1 MTEKKYIITES
12 QLRELE
18 IQWTVIGK
26 EKVTLKFPLAPDLD
40 AIKAEIKERI
50 KVFDELIKETNPK
63 HDIYLQLTCARGEL
77 VLLLSL
83 LEPAPDDNKCKGIC
97 KCGRPCA
104 VARCSWKS
112 QSALPIKDCDD
123 EHEHICGICL
133 LKKKSQSPPSK
144 QREGKK

>member
-18 IQWTVIGK
+18 IQWTVMGK
-26 EKVTLKFPLAPDLD
+26 EKVTLKFPLAPDMAERCSKCELLNKYKKQLEKDALRLD

-83 LEPAPDDNKCKGIC
+83 LERVG
-97 KCGRPCA
+97 
-104 VARCSWKS
+104 
-112 QSALPIKDCDD
+112 
-123 EHEHICGICL
+123 
-133 LKKKSQSPPSK
+133 
-144 QREGKK
+144 